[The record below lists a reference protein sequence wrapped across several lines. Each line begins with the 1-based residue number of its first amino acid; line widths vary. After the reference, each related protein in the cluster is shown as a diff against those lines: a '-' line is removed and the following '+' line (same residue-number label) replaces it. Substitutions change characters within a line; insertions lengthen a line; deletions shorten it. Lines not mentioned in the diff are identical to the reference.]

1 MTSSASPDGEAL
13 DGGQAAQAGR
23 ASARAGAPPS
33 SAGSARWAPPSCGDA
48 RPPDGAAAPR
58 GAVCAPG
65 SEFQPE
71 AATSPDAPCAPGG
84 ESSYG
89 APRRFDPAFAAAPP
103 AGAPALDAV
112 HPAIP
117 LAFFAAALGLTMGAF
132 QPVLIATSLM
142 GALACGAL
150 LRGGRAVARD
160 LRWQLPLLVIVTLVN
175 PVFAA
180 RGATELFR
188 VGSFAFYGE
197 SLAYGAAMGG
207 LLLATIAWFANAA
220 AVLSADRVMTA
231 LGGRAPALALMLSMT
246 LRLVPR
252 FSRHGRAVADAQAAC
267 SRVAPAGKRQTIAAA
282 VRQMSV
288 LVGWSM
294 EDCLE
299 TADSMR
305 TRGWASGARRTA
317 YRRQRFRTRDA
328 VFMAVVLGLGAL
340 CVAVAVAAVGQF
352 RFYPTLTPL
361 APWWGYVP
369 YALFFFLP
377 CVLIGGERL
386 RWMR

>member
-1 MTSSASPDGEAL
+1 M
-13 DGGQAAQAGR
+13 
-23 ASARAGAPPS
+23 
-33 SAGSARWAPPSCGDA
+33 
-48 RPPDGAAAPR
+48 
-58 GAVCAPG
+58 
-65 SEFQPE
+65 
-71 AATSPDAPCAPGG
+71 
-84 ESSYG
+84 
-89 APRRFDPAFAAAPP
+89 
-103 AGAPALDAV
+103 
-112 HPAIP
+112 
-117 LAFFAAALGLTMGAF
+117 
-132 QPVLIATSLM
+132 
-142 GALACGAL
+142 
-150 LRGGRAVARD
+150 
-160 LRWQLPLLVIVTLVN
+160 
-175 PVFAA
+175 
-180 RGATELFR
+180 
-188 VGSFAFYGE
+188 
-197 SLAYGAAMGG
+197 
-207 LLLATIAWFANAA
+207 
-220 AVLSADRVMTA
+220 
-231 LGGRAPALALMLSMT
+231 
-246 LRLVPR
+246 
-252 FSRHGRAVADAQAAC
+252 
-267 SRVAPAGKRQTIAAA
+267 APAGKRQTIAAA

-305 TRGWASGARRTA
+305 ARGWASGARRTA